1 MSAGLNLAFFCQKT
15 FGSIHL
21 RYHNDEH
28 GNPGSVTMAPVGT
41 TAEIY
46 EFRNVVPID
55 SNRYSF
61 LFSRYGKS
69 VKVGNLHK
77 ITQILTQ

>member
-61 LFSRYGKS
+61 LFNRYGKS
-69 VKVGNLHK
+69 VKLWICTK
-77 ITQILTQ
+77 LPRL